1 MIIADAGPIIAFA
14 RIGRLALLQQVIGE
28 FMVPEAVYEELVIKG
43 GDKAGAAEVQRSA
56 GMRRQTLRNRHAL
69 TQLPRSLAQGE
80 CEAILL
86 AEEEGA
92 PLLVDDRKAREVAE
106 QRAIEVVGSLW
117 VLKEAKQ
124 RGMILAV
131 RPIIEELLAIGY
143 WFHPE
148 RVIRPFLQEMG
159 ELPPMPEP
167 SQE

>member
-1 MIIADAGPIIAFA
+1 MIVADAGPIIAFA

-28 FMVPEAVYEELVIKG
+28 LMVPDAVYEELVVKG
-43 GDKAGAAEVQRSA
+43 GDRPGAEEVRRGRGMQRHSL
-56 GMRRQTLRNRHAL
+56 RHRQGLA
-69 TQLPRSLAQGE
+69 QLPRGLAQGE
-80 CEAILL
+80 REAILL
-86 AEEEGA
+86 AEEAGA
-92 PLLVDDRKAREVAE
+92 PLLVDERKARDAAV
-106 QRAIEVVGSLW
+106 QRGIEVIGSLW

-143 WFHPE
+143 WLHPE

-159 ELPPMPEP
+159 ELPSIPEP